1 MNRAAVSLVSCL
13 SCALFFGFPAHL
25 QAQVDVGAMVGPDTF
40 LSGDKEPPQ
49 KQPILPLAL
58 ATSLAFDTTAWLE
71 LQVSSVTP
79 AFDLSGI
86 LRRGTYKLE
95 LFQLIIL
102 SRRSGV
108 SLKKLIEAREKG
120 KSLRSLAE
128 EHQTDYD
135 WVYDESLE
143 MGKRIETFY
152 PRILTVSAG
161 APEKALSAPSHD
173 ASEVTPSTSPARPA
187 RKKNPL
193 NPAVPEKLPG
203 MKSGEP

>member
-1 MNRAAVSLVSCL
+1 M
-13 SCALFFGFPAHL
+13 
-25 QAQVDVGAMVGPDTF
+25 DVGAMVGPDTF
-40 LSGDKEPPQ
+40 LSGDREPPQ

-71 LQVSSVTP
+71 LQISSATP
-79 AFDLSGI
+79 AFDLSQM

-108 SLKKLIEAREKG
+108 SLKKFVEAREKG

-143 MGKRIETFY
+143 MEKRIESFY
-152 PRILTVSAG
+152 PRILTVAAG
-161 APEKALSAPSHD
+161 APAESASAPYVPK
-173 ASEVTPSTSPARPA
+173 ARVPTPAAPPP
-187 RKKNPL
+187 RKKSGPQ
-193 NPAVPEKLPG
+193 PASPEGLPG
-203 MKSGEP
+203 MKPEDVP